1 MSTSSK
7 RLLLID
13 GHSMAYRAFYALP
26 VENFKTSTGQPTN
39 AIYGFAS
46 MLINLIKEER
56 PTHLAVA
63 FDVSR
68 KTFRTEKFP
77 EYKANRS
84 STPDEFRSQ
93 LSHLNEMIESFGI
106 KHFEIEG
113 YEADDIIAS
122 LAKKAQLEKFQVLIC
137 TGDRDSFQL
146 VNENVTVL
154 YPKKGVTEMS
164 RMTPNA
170 VFEKYGLTPNQYPD
184 FAALRGDPSDNLP
197 SIPGVGEKTATKWIS
212 DYGSLEKLIENA
224 GEIAGK
230 VGQSLREN
238 LSTVRLNRELTHL
251 LDDLEMNVNIS
262 DLNWIGFDSNRMGS
276 FFDKMEIR
284 ALKERLKS
292 LPQTSVS
299 ATPEIEIV
307 VSDSSS
313 EQVTTL
319 LKNHTDSI
327 AISFDFIDNS
337 LQGYAVALNESKIYY
352 VRESKIGDWI
362 SDSKLPKIVHSAKSL
377 IKKFTIQGLVADVE
391 LLAYLVNPG
400 SRNLE
405 LNDLVE
411 RRLGVTPS
419 SGDLFSQFD
428 PRSAAWIYSLQKELI
443 NEIESKGM
451 SDLYTQLEQ
460 PTLLLLAQ
468 MELLGIAVDQ
478 PKLKQLSDHF
488 TKIVSEE
495 TKMAY
500 QEAGHEFNVG
510 SPKQLQVVLFDELK
524 LPKTKKIKTGYTT
537 DAESLEW
544 LALKTKHPLLKHL
557 LRIRETSKLMTT
569 IDGLIS
575 SVAQDGRIHTSF
587 QQTVAAT
594 GRLSS
599 TEPNLQNIPI
609 RTEEGRKI
617 RDCFVAQ
624 KPFLDLMTAD
634 YSQIEM
640 RIMAHLSDDK
650 ALIEAFESGE
660 DLHSTVASQVFG
672 VKPADVDA
680 EMRRTIKAMSYGL
693 AYGLSS
699 FGLSQ
704 TLDIDPA
711 AASELMAKYFERFGG
726 IREYLKTVV
735 VKARENGYTQTIM
748 GRRRYLPDLNHEN
761 RQRREIAERAALNA
775 PIQGSAADII
785 KIAMLKVDE
794 QMKLAK
800 LKSRLLLQ
808 VHDEL
813 ILEVAPGE
821 QESLTELVKKQMS
834 SAYKLNVP
842 LDVNIGVGKSWDL
855 AAH

>member
-1 MSTSSK
+1 
-7 RLLLID
+7 
-13 GHSMAYRAFYALP
+13 
-26 VENFKTSTGQPTN
+26 
-39 AIYGFAS
+39 
-46 MLINLIKEER
+46 
-56 PTHLAVA
+56 
-63 FDVSR
+63 
-68 KTFRTEKFP
+68 
-77 EYKANRS
+77 
-84 STPDEFRSQ
+84 
-93 LSHLNEMIESFGI
+93 
-106 KHFEIEG
+106 
-113 YEADDIIAS
+113 
-122 LAKKAQLEKFQVLIC
+122 
-137 TGDRDSFQL
+137 
-146 VNENVTVL
+146 
-154 YPKKGVTEMS
+154 
-164 RMTPNA
+164 
-170 VFEKYGLTPNQYPD
+170 
-184 FAALRGDPSDNLP
+184 
-197 SIPGVGEKTATKWIS
+197 
-212 DYGSLEKLIENA
+212 
-224 GEIAGK
+224 
-230 VGQSLREN
+230 
-238 LSTVRLNRELTHL
+238 
-251 LDDLEMNVNIS
+251 
-262 DLNWIGFDSNRMGS
+262 
-276 FFDKMEIR
+276 
-284 ALKERLKS
+284 
-292 LPQTSVS
+292 
-299 ATPEIEIV
+299 
-307 VSDSSS
+307 
-313 EQVTTL
+313 
-319 LKNHTDSI
+319 
-327 AISFDFIDNS
+327 
-337 LQGYAVALNESKIYY
+337 
-352 VRESKIGDWI
+352 
-362 SDSKLPKIVHSAKSL
+362 
-377 IKKFTIQGLVADVE
+377 
-391 LLAYLVNPG
+391 
-400 SRNLE
+400 
-405 LNDLVE
+405 
-411 RRLGVTPS
+411 
-419 SGDLFSQFD
+419 
-428 PRSAAWIYSLQKELI
+428 
-443 NEIESKGM
+443 
-451 SDLYTQLEQ
+451 
-460 PTLLLLAQ
+460 
-468 MELLGIAVDQ
+468 
-478 PKLKQLSDHF
+478 
-488 TKIVSEE
+488 
-495 TKMAY
+495 
-500 QEAGHEFNVG
+500 
-510 SPKQLQVVLFDELK
+510 VVLFDELK

-569 IDGLIS
+569 IDGLIA

-609 RTEEGRKI
+609 RTEEGRRI

-672 VKPADVDA
+672 VKPGEVDA

-748 GRRRYLPDLNHEN
+748 GRRRYLPDLNHDN

-821 QESLTELVKKQMS
+821 QERLTELVKKQMS
-834 SAYKLNVP
+834 GAYKLNVP